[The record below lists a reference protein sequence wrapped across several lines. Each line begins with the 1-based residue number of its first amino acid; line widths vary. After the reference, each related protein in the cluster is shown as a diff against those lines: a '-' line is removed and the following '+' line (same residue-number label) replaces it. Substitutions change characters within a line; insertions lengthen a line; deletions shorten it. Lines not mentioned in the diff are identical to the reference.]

1 MYLPDDLVDDLD
13 FRFDEL
19 NAKYRREYGEKMEK
33 NKDFHPVMVQ
43 ATINNTT
50 IEEELGLT
58 E

>member
-19 NAKYRREYGEKMEK
+19 NVKYRRKYGKKMEK
-33 NKDFHPVMVQ
+33 NKDFYPAMVKS
-43 ATINNTT
+43 TINNTT